1 MIVFSGQAS
10 KQVLRHATRIQFM
23 IELISVIFANALL
36 DVLFIPLLWQVAH
49 FLIFGPIA
57 FNIAVLLVIVFSRR
71 DKIVRE
77 DDIPKAVYI
86 KDGKIIASFADA
98 VPGDPDDYRAEVYE
112 IENVESVVDYGS
124 YYVIK
129 NPRYIF
135 CQKDLLTQGT
145 LEDFEKLFADK
156 LVRKVKKN
164 NK

>member
-1 MIVFSGQAS
+1 MIVFSGQAG

-57 FNIAVLLVIVFSRR
+57 FNVAVLLVIVFSRR

>member
-1 MIVFSGQAS
+1 MIVFSGQAG
-10 KQVLRHATRIQFM
+10 KEVLRHATRIQFM
-23 IELISVIFANALL
+23 IELISVMFANALL

-49 FLIFGPIA
+49 YLIFGPIA
-57 FNIAVLLVIVFSRR
+57 CNVAVLLVIVFSRR

-124 YYVIK
+124 YYDIK
-129 NPRYIF
+129 NPRHIF

-156 LVRKVKKN
+156 LVRKTK
-164 NK
+164 

>member
-1 MIVFSGQAS
+1 MIVFSGQAG

-57 FNIAVLLVIVFSRR
+57 FNVAVLLVIVFSRR

-156 LVRKVKKN
+156 IVRKVKKTQ
-164 NK
+164 K

>member
-1 MIVFSGQAS
+1 MIVFSGQAG
-10 KQVLRHATRIQFM
+10 KQVLRHATRIRFV

-57 FNIAVLLVIVFSRR
+57 FNVAVLLVIVFSRR

-156 LVRKVKKN
+156 IVRKVKKT
-164 NK
+164 KK

>member
-1 MIVFSGQAS
+1 MIVFSGQTG

-57 FNIAVLLVIVFSRR
+57 FNVAVLLVIVFSRR

-77 DDIPKAVYI
+77 NDIPKAVYI

-156 LVRKVKKN
+156 LVRKVKKS